1 MAQMGRS
8 GLVRSRITFIAT
20 LVTLLSLALIGY
32 EVSEFIKGTLIVVTV
47 QFSEPTCCQSIA
59 DTWKKNDVFVGN
71 IV

>member
-47 QFSEPTCCQSIA
+47 
-59 DTWKKNDVFVGN
+59 
-71 IV
+71 